1 MPPGINHTFICLSC
15 VQGKVVTV
23 PAPTE
28 IVNALCNV
36 STQDQKG
43 KAMYLKE
50 CESLRLAVAGLMEA
64 NASEWRTRRCRRSG
78 MVTLYCGR

>member
-1 MPPGINHTFICLSC
+1 
-15 VQGKVVTV
+15 
-23 PAPTE
+23 
-28 IVNALCNV
+28 
-36 STQDQKG
+36 
-43 KAMYLKE
+43 MYLKE